1 MPVHPPGPRLY
12 SSVPFQHL
20 GGKGKEGGGHD
31 PNVFLNLTAMV
42 DMMTML
48 VVFLLSTFSAT
59 GELIMAQKG
68 LELPTAL
75 NNKDLER
82 AAIITITKNEVSFDG
97 KPMGTIE
104 SLTDETVTDWNIPP
118 LYESLQLYGYELAKR
133 DMPEAQREKLRHL
146 VVLQADKGT
155 PAKVLNRIMKTAYK
169 ADFTEVMFAIQI
181 KRKPTQ

>member
-1 MPVHPPGPRLY
+1 MPVHSPGSRLF
-12 SSVPFQHL
+12 SSVPFSHL
-20 GGKGKEGGGHD
+20 GGKGKEGAGHD

-48 VVFLLSTFSAT
+48 VVFLLSTFSAS

-68 LELPTAL
+68 LELPLAL
-75 NNKDLER
+75 SSKDLER

-104 SLTDETVTDWNIPP
+104 ALNDEATTDWNIAP

-133 DMPEAQREKLRHL
+133 DMPEDKRAQLRHL
-146 VVLQADKGT
+146 VVLQADKAT
-155 PAKVLNRIMKTAYK
+155 PAKVLNRVMKTAYK
-169 ADFTEVMFAIQI
+169 ADFTEVMFAIQM
-181 KRKPTQ
+181 KRKTQ